1 MFQCFSTVVVF
12 FPSLIG
18 SNSAARGCASGGGD
32 IAVATATAAVAEE
45 YHLSLLKSGALP
57 KSLAKSPPYPL
68 SLAVFK
74 STDIFF
80 STIPSA
86 HLSLSQFLVNTSAK

>member
-32 IAVATATAAVAEE
+32 IAVATAAVAEE
-45 YHLSLLKSGALP
+45 YHLPLLKSGALP

-68 SLAVFK
+68 PCCV
-74 STDIFF
+74 
-80 STIPSA
+80 
-86 HLSLSQFLVNTSAK
+86 